1 MSKKLEFVFNGVLT
15 KYSTDVVKDKY
26 MKRCSI
32 KSTNEEDIID
42 FIEDIAA
49 WGKSTD
55 PISNL
60 VIQHNTEMNP
70 DTNKTVNLS
79 EYSLYTTVTVGD
91 ASVDAKIQSIK
102 MSVKSKKIKGEGV
115 KKRLEAVLN
124 FEFPLGNDEYKLET
138 LLKYK
143 EFDPITGKGSFKNF
157 EFDFVEC
164 ESYEPEEEMGEND
177 EEL

>member
-26 MKRCSI
+26 MKRCAI

-60 VIQHNTEMNP
+60 VIQHNTDMNP
-70 DTNKTVNLS
+70 DTNKTVDLS
-79 EYSLYTTVTVGD
+79 EYDVFTTITVGD
-91 ASVDAKIQSIK
+91 VSVDARIKSIK
-102 MSVKSKKIKGEGV
+102 MTVKSKKVKGEGV
-115 KKRLEAVLN
+115 KKHLEGVLN

-143 EFDPITGKGSFKNF
+143 EFDPITGKGTFKNF
-157 EFDFVEC
+157 EFGFVEC
-164 ESYEPEEEMGEND
+164 ESYEPEDDPGEND